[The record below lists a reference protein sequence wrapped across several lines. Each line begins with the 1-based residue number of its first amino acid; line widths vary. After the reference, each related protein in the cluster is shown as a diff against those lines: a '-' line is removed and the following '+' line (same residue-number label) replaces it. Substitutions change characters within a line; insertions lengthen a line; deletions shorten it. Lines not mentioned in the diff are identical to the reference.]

1 MHIRILA
8 VLLFAISTVGQAA
21 HKPST
26 LLRDVRVIDG
36 NGGQPLEHADV
47 LITGSKI
54 VAVEAQPIDAKKLPP
69 NTTIVKGT
77 DKTVLPGLI
86 SDHSHLGLTKGTTAS
101 GNNVTRANILR
112 QLRQYTAY
120 GVTTVTSLGLNLKPF
135 YELQPKAHSGA
146 TGTADMFG
154 ADRGFGTVD
163 SVPPVSMGLLDTQVY
178 RPTTP
183 EEARSQVRETAQRHP
198 DLIKIW
204 VDDSRH
210 TMRTKMNPEVY
221 KAIIDEA
228 HANGLRV
235 AAHVFYLEDAKS
247 LVGNSVDIIAHG
259 VRDTAVDPD
268 FVKSIKGR
276 GAWYIPT
283 LDLDESF
290 YIFAEH
296 PEWLQ
301 QPFLRRAL
309 QPSLAK
315 QLNDPAWRAKTLND
329 AKALAA
335 QKQALATNMKNVKTL
350 FDAGVNIGF
359 GTDSGATP
367 LRIAGFAEHRE
378 LKLLTDSG
386 LTPVQAIQTATKNAA
401 ALLHLD
407 DRGVIAPGKLADL
420 LLVDGDPSKDITALD
435 NIDTVWRRGQKV
447 SDARWFKRTAALN
460 KAAQS
465 PLAPTQ
471 PQAPLQQ

>member
-1 MHIRILA
+1 
-8 VLLFAISTVGQAA
+8 
-21 HKPST
+21 
-26 LLRDVRVIDG
+26 
-36 NGGQPLEHADV
+36 
-47 LITGSKI
+47 
-54 VAVEAQPIDAKKLPP
+54 
-69 NTTIVKGT
+69 
-77 DKTVLPGLI
+77 
-86 SDHSHLGLTKGTTAS
+86 
-101 GNNVTRANILR
+101 
-112 QLRQYTAY
+112 
-120 GVTTVTSLGLNLKPF
+120 
-135 YELQPKAHSGA
+135 
-146 TGTADMFG
+146 MFG

-163 SVPPVSMGLLDTQVY
+163 SFPPVSMGILDTQVY

-183 EEARSQVRETAQRHP
+183 EEARAQVRETAQRHP

-210 TMRTKMNPEVY
+210 TMRAKMNPEVY

-247 LVGNSVDIIAHG
+247 LVGDSVDIIAHG

-283 LDLDESF
+283 LSLDESF

-301 QPFLRRAL
+301 QPLLRRAL
-309 QPSLAK
+309 EPSLAK
-315 QLNDPAWRAKTLND
+315 QLTDPAWRTKTLND

-335 QKQALATNMKNVKTL
+335 QKQAVATNMKNVKAL

-378 LKLLTDSG
+378 LKLLNDSG
-386 LTPVQAIQTATKNAA
+386 LTPLQAIQTATKNAA

-407 DRGVIAPGKLADL
+407 DRGVIAPDKLADL
-420 LLVDGDPSKDITALD
+420 LLVDGDPSKDITAID
-435 NIDTVWRRGQKV
+435 NIDTVWRRGKKV
-447 SDARWFKRTAALN
+447 SDARWFKAATP
-460 KAAQS
+460 AQNR
-465 PLAPTQ
+465 PAQPAPAPSQ
-471 PQAPLQQ
+471 P